1 MDTGGDVSAL
11 ILAGGKGTR
20 IGQSLP
26 KVLNSIVGKPMIYY
40 SLDTIR
46 KIPIHN
52 ILVAVGFRD
61 LDVRGSIR
69 DEDIDY
75 VYQTEQ
81 LGTGHALKISIPELP
96 LECSEVIVLNGD
108 DSAFYDVFTLRDFI
122 KNHHLHKSKL
132 SIMTAKVDDPTGLGR
147 ILRSSDG
154 KILRIVEENDAGVNE
169 KKIDEVN
176 TGCYLFNIDWL
187 RRSINKLTKSASG
200 EYYITDLVS
209 ITSEQC
215 VDINFYLLKNNE
227 EWVSVNTQEQLKK
240 ANTEMLKRLKKEKK
254 PTVFIFDIDNTLINT
269 DALKKHV
276 SKKLVPENIGDKLVG
291 IFWEE
296 YEKIRKKLGFVSI
309 PDFSDSF
316 AERVKIPEYAASVR
330 KMFYSLPF
338 DHFIYNEVSELMDYI
353 KEKGEIAIVS
363 EGDLVYQ
370 PMKIKNLD
378 FIRNIDEVF
387 VFENKIANIGK
398 IVDIYDGWRKIVV
411 DDKVLE
417 LEPFKKLDPSAI
429 TIHVRQ
435 GVYGSLSSSGFMP
448 DFEAK
453 NISQVRKYI
462 QQIL

>member
-1 MDTGGDVSAL
+1 MWNNVSAL

-40 SLDTIR
+40 SLDTVR
-46 KIPIHN
+46 KIPLHDIF
-52 ILVAVGFRD
+52 VVVGFRD

-69 DEDIDY
+69 DDDIDY
-75 VYQTEQ
+75 VYQEQQ

-96 LECSEVIVLNGD
+96 LECRDVIVLNGD
-108 DSAFYDVFTLRDFI
+108 DSAFYDVFTLREFI
-122 KNHHLHKSKL
+122 KNHRLKRAEI
-132 SIMTAKVDDPTGLGR
+132 SIMTTKVKDPTDLGR
-147 ILRSSDG
+147 ILRNSEG
-154 KILRIVEENDAGVNE
+154 RITKIIEENDAGENE
-169 KKIDEVN
+169 KRINEVN
-176 TGCYLFNIDWL
+176 TGCYIFNIDWL
-187 RRSINKLTKSASG
+187 RRSVGKLTKSGSG

-209 ITSEQC
+209 IASEGGID
-215 VDINFYLLKNNE
+215 VNSYLLKNE
-227 EWVSVNTQEQLKK
+227 KEWVSVNTQEQLKR
-240 ANTEMLKRLKKEKK
+240 ANIEMLKRLKKEKK

-269 DALKKHV
+269 DALKKYV
-276 SKKLVPENIGDKLVG
+276 GEKLVPEMFSRELVK
-291 IFWEE
+291 IFWDE
-296 YEKIRKKLGFVSI
+296 YEKVRNKLGYVSI

-316 AERVKIPEYAASVR
+316 AEKVKVPEYAGSVR
-330 KMFYSLPF
+330 KMFYSLQF
-338 DHFIYNEVSELMDYI
+338 DHFVYEEVSELMDYI

-378 FIRNIDEVF
+378 FIKNIDEVF
-387 VFENKIANIGK
+387 VFENKIANMEK
-398 IVDIYDGWRKIVV
+398 IVSIYEGWRKIVV
-411 DDKVLE
+411 DDKTSE
-417 LEPFKKLDPSAI
+417 LEPFKKLDPGAI

-435 GVYGSLSSSGFMP
+435 GIYGNISSSGFMP